1 MKLRVG
7 AQSVQAAW
15 HCDGGATAVME
26 FEMERLDVAGVFLL
40 DRLDL
45 VRAALCNSF
54 SSADK
59 NKKKT
64 KRKARFESVAP
75 QPS

>member
-1 MKLRVG
+1 
-7 AQSVQAAW
+7 
-15 HCDGGATAVME
+15 ME

-45 VRAALCNSF
+45 VQAALCNSF

-59 NKKKT
+59 NKKKR